1 MAEEILMPRLSD
13 TMTEGVIAAW
23 HKNVGDTVKKG
34 DVLAEIETDKATM
47 ELESYQEGV
56 LLHRGAADGQ
66 KLQVNDLLAIIGK
79 QGEDVSA
86 LVAEHTGGN
95 GQAPAEAQT
104 QPQQAAP
111 AQPQQPAQ
119 ARQEAPPPAPQPT
132 PAQPQATSQPSPAP
146 SPQTTS
152 SNAAPID
159 ISKMEEV
166 VLMPRLS
173 DTMTEGVIASWQKKV
188 GDTVKKGE
196 VLAEIETD
204 KATMDLESY
213 KNGTLLYQGA
223 KSGEKIAV
231 NELLCIIGEPGMNID
246 AIVAA
251 AKGGAVA
258 PQALSSEAPA
268 AQPQAATA
276 QPIAIP
282 IKAAEPDVV
291 NEGRIIAS
299 PLAKKLAEEKGID
312 LRYVKGS
319 ADNGRIVKQDID
331 NYNPGQQPAAS
342 QQQAP
347 AETQPAPQQQPV
359 PLQPAAAPQTQQ
371 PEAPAPAKAAE
382 AKPAVLQG
390 AIGQVSFDEVPV
402 SQMRKVIAKRLAE
415 SKFSA
420 PHFYLTMSID
430 MDNSVETRAKLNELS
445 PVKISFNDLV
455 LKAAAVALKQH
466 PKINSSWMGD
476 KIRVNHHINIGV
488 AVAVEE
494 GLLVPVVRF
503 ADAKSL
509 SQIAAEVKTFA
520 QKAKEKKLQP
530 ADWEGSTFTISNL
543 GMFGIDEFTAIINP
557 PDACILAIG
566 GIAQVPVVKG
576 GQVVPGNVMK
586 VTLSCDHRL
595 VDGASGAAFLQT
607 LKSLLEEPLRMLV

>member
-1 MAEEILMPRLSD
+1 MAEPILMPRLSD

-34 DVLAEIETDKATM
+34 DLLAEIETDKATM

-79 QGEDVSA
+79 QGEDVTT
-86 LVAEHTGGN
+86 LVSQHSGN
-95 GQAPAEAQT
+95 GAPAAAPATEAQP
-104 QPQQAAP
+104 QPAPAPAPQAQAAP
-111 AQPQQPAQ
+111 AP
-119 ARQEAPPPAPQPT
+119 EAPA
-132 PAQPQATSQPSPAP
+132 AQPQAQPS
-146 SPQTTS
+146 
-152 SNAAPID
+152 AAPLD

-173 DTMTEGVIASWQKKV
+173 DTMTEGVIAAWQKNV
-188 GDTVKKGE
+188 GDAVKKGE

-223 KSGEKIAV
+223 KPGEKIAV
-231 NELLCIIGEPGMNID
+231 NELLCIIGDPGMNID

-251 AKGGAVA
+251 SKGGAVA
-258 PQALSSEAPA
+258 QPAPAEEAPA
-268 AQPQAATA
+268 AQPQAAAAQASSAPQPVA
-276 QPIAIP
+276 QP
-282 IKAAEPDVV
+282 VV

-299 PLAKKLAEEKGID
+299 PLAKKLAEEKGVD

-319 ADNGRIVKQDID
+319 GDNGRIVKQDVD
-331 NYNPGQQPAAS
+331 GFQPAQQPAA
-342 QQQAP
+342 
-347 AETQPAPQQQPV
+347 QQQPAQQ
-359 PLQPAAAPQTQQ
+359 PAQQQPAAQQEAP
-371 PEAPAPAKAAE
+371 EPAPAKAAE
-382 AKPAVLQG
+382 QKPAAQQTS
-390 AIGQVSFDEVPV
+390 IGQVSFEEVPV
-402 SQMRKVIAKRLAE
+402 SQMRKVIARRLAE
-415 SKFSA
+415 SKYSA

-430 MDNSVETRAKLNELS
+430 MDNAVQTRAKLNEMS

-466 PKINSSWMGD
+466 PKVNSSWLGD
-476 KIRVNHHINIGV
+476 KIRINHHVNIGV

-503 ADAKSL
+503 ADAKGL
-509 SQIAAEVKTFA
+509 SQISAEVKQFA
-520 QKAKEKKLQP
+520 QKAKDKKLQP

-566 GIAQVPVVKG
+566 GISQVPVVKN

-586 VTLSCDHRL
+586 VTLSCDHRV
-595 VDGASGAAFLQT
+595 VDGATGAAFLQT
-607 LKSLLEEPLRMLV
+607 VKSLLEEPLRMLV